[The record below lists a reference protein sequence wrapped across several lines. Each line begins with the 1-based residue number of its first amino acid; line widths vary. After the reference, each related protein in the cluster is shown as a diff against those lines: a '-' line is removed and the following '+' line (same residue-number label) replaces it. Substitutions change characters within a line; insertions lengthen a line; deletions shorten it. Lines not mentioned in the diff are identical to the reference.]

1 MENKRK
7 VILDVD
13 TGSDDAIA
21 IMVAVLSKQVDVL
34 GITVT
39 QGNRPLKNC
48 VENTLRVLD
57 MLDSHIPVY
66 AGCPDAMVR
75 NMIPG
80 RNANNPTDGI
90 SLFENGVEY
99 TIHPE
104 YLELPPAVS
113 KAQTKHAC
121 SFIIEAV
128 KKSREKITIITVAP
142 PTNIGMAFRMD
153 PTIKDNIEEV
163 IFMGGGVNVANVTPV
178 AEANFFHDP
187 EAVKIIL
194 DSGVKVKII
203 GLDATHSAEITME
216 EAEKL
221 IGTGTKAGRLAGDLI
236 KMRAIASKKKGWSD
250 GTTEAIHDALAVA
263 TLLDPGVIMDMR
275 RQKCDIDISG
285 GAGDGQLI
293 VDRKNQNNSSVN
305 TYVAYKADK
314 YKFYNIILECVKRS
328 K

>member
-1 MENKRK
+1 MLVYDKSCCIERGIYIVVFFFFN
-7 VILDVD
+7 D
-13 TGSDDAIA
+13 TATTEIYTLSLHDALPIF
-21 IMVAVLSKQVDVL
+21 

-48 VENTLRVLD
+48 VENTLRALD

-66 AGCPDAMVR
+66 GGCPDAMVR

-121 SFIIEAV
+121 SFIIDAV
-128 KKSREKITIITVAP
+128 KKSREKISIITVAP

-163 IFMGGGVNVANVTPV
+163 
-178 AEANFFHDP
+178 
-187 EAVKIIL
+187 
-194 DSGVKVKII
+194 
-203 GLDATHSAEITME
+203 
-216 EAEKL
+216 
-221 IGTGTKAGRLAGDLI
+221 
-236 KMRAIASKKKGWSD
+236 
-250 GTTEAIHDALAVA
+250 
-263 TLLDPGVIMDMR
+263 
-275 RQKCDIDISG
+275 
-285 GAGDGQLI
+285 
-293 VDRKNQNNSSVN
+293 DRKSTRLN
-305 TYVAYKADK
+305 
-314 YKFYNIILECVKRS
+314 
-328 K
+328 